1 MNWITKL
8 ERKYGRFCIP
18 ILIKDRWLRR
28 QFQGYGVSIY
38 RHDLERLIA
47 QGDVLALPGDLP
59 GLYAQ
64 NGDLLYDPTL
74 GVNVDGAPGDPGRL
88 VF

>member
-1 MNWITKL
+1 M
-8 ERKYGRFCIP
+8 
-18 ILIKDRWLRR
+18 
-28 QFQGYGVSIY
+28 SIY